1 MRRTWRSWARTS
13 KNSIGIGHRMS
24 SKMDGRRDRRGTLVE
39 KGSKVTRVDVDLVN
53 STVSLVHV
61 KASYVS
67 SLCGNHACSYLVLK
81 CIRVG
86 VHVSIMECCDIVD

>member
-39 KGSKVTRVDVDLVN
+39 KGSKVTRVDVDLVY
-53 STVSLVHV
+53 STVCLVHV
-61 KASYVS
+61 KPATFPLFLEIMHVVIWYWNASALVFTFR
-67 SLCGNHACSYLVLK
+67 LCSAVIL
-81 CIRVG
+81 
-86 VHVSIMECCDIVD
+86 